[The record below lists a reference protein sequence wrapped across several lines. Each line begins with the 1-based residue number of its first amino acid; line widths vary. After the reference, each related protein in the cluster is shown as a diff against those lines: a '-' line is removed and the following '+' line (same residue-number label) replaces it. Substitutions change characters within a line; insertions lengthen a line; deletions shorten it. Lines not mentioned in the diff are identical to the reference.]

1 MKKFIILAI
10 AILAF
15 TFSANA
21 QYINHEYAALSSRMK
36 MVQSDETRD
45 AMIDA
50 SIMKLE
56 QYSQEYEKACNTI
69 RQGWIAVGV
78 GTGISLVGLLIPTMY
93 YYDSC
98 AASNNTSLILSV
110 LGAAVTTGGSVAVI
124 AGYSKRASI
133 CHKKADLVFQLA
145 LNGITVT
152 F

>member
-1 MKKFIILAI
+1 MKKFIIFTI
-10 AILAF
+10 AI
-15 TFSANA
+15 FSFVFAANA

-78 GTGISLVGLLIPTMY
+78 GTGISLASLLILPPIVGYNDVDYNTVTVL
-93 YYDSC
+93 SC
-98 AASNNTSLILSV
+98 I
-110 LGAAVTTGGSVAVI
+110 GAAVATGGSIAVLV
-124 AGYSKRASI
+124 GYSKRASI
-133 CHKKADLVFQLA
+133 CHKKADLMFQLA

>member
-10 AILAF
+10 AI
-15 TFSANA
+15 FSFVFAANA

-56 QYSQEYEKACNTI
+56 QYNQEYDKACNTI
-69 RQGWIAVGV
+69 TNGWIAVGV
-78 GTGISLVGLLIPTMY
+78 GTGISLIAV
-93 YYDSC
+93 
-98 AASNNTSLILSV
+98 SLIGTIDEEIALMGTLIGS
-110 LGAAVTTGGSVAVI
+110 AVVTGGGIATVI
-124 AGYSKRASI
+124 GYSKRARI
-133 CHKKADLVFQLA
+133 CHKKADLIFQLA